1 MFQSRWQVSNPPNH
15 HYALVFAPI
24 KLLAYRTMRSVA
36 IRQRGH
42 VVLSVDNYPDDSTR
56 KIEDSAF
63 RLAQLRYSVLCVGVL
78 RKGVLMSEKF
88 SADWWEKFRASP
100 LYQDAN
106 NLRAS
111 SETELVAHITAADS
125 NNGRTDR
132 TQIDNRSAS
141 QGSTARLF

>member
-1 MFQSRWQVSNPPNH
+1 VGSAATS
-15 HYALVFAPI
+15 
-24 KLLAYRTMRSVA
+24 
-36 IRQRGH
+36 
-42 VVLSVDNYPDDSTR
+42 LSVDDHPDDSAL
-56 KIEDSAF
+56 KIEDRPF
-63 RLAQLRYSVLCVGVL
+63 RLAKLRYNVLVL

-88 SADWWEKFRASP
+88 SADWWEKFRASA

-132 TQIDNRSAS
+132 TRIDNRSAS
-141 QGSTARLF
+141 RGSAARLF

>member
-1 MFQSRWQVSNPPNH
+1 MTIPTTLGVKSKT
-15 HYALVFAPI
+15 AP
-24 KLLAYRTMRSVA
+24 
-36 IRQRGH
+36 
-42 VVLSVDNYPDDSTR
+42 
-56 KIEDSAF
+56 F
-63 RLAQLRYSVLCVGVL
+63 RLAKLRYNVLCIGVL

-141 QGSTARLF
+141 RGSTARLF